1 MEGRER
7 CNTLTTHENYDC
19 QKKNIYIYLVHI
31 EIDLSPLWKLKIEKY
46 FWMLGLFLW

>member
-1 MEGRER
+1 MKIMIA
-7 CNTLTTHENYDC
+7 
-19 QKKNIYIYLVHI
+19 KKKKYLVHI